1 MTRISKL
8 VELLIIYIYNLSEFP
23 VYIHVYIHTLYG
35 IKIDIYHNSIC
46 HGDLIH
52 LILLLMTE
60 WNTLQGIFT
69 VHLCTITLF
78 FRHIC
83 SVPVYDYIVF
93 LQGIFAAWLGGWCN
107 GMFPKGE

>member
-1 MTRISKL
+1 M
-8 VELLIIYIYNLSEFP
+8 Y
-23 VYIHVYIHTLYG
+23 VYIHALYG

-60 WNTLQGIFT
+60 WNTVF
-69 VHLCTITLF
+69 VY
-78 FRHIC
+78 
-83 SVPVYDYIVF
+83 SVPVYDYIIF
-93 LQGIFAAWLGGWCN
+93 CKAYLHRNCARLHCLLEGIFAAWLGGWCN